1 NVNMPKVKISHIEVS
16 EDRSSLP
23 SCTLSANFEAEDF
36 VNKTGTRLFASIC
49 PLRKGNYNIFTSSTR
64 KQDIVIENG
73 YSDSDSI
80 TFNIP
85 ETYAI
90 ESLPKDISIETPF
103 GKLKTQCKVEDH
115 KITYIQNIDIFTGRY
130 DKSSYNE
137 IKSFFSE
144 INSAIKRKLVL
155 KKT

>member
-1 NVNMPKVKISHIEVS
+1 
-16 EDRSSLP
+16 
-23 SCTLSANFEAEDF
+23 
-36 VNKTGTRLFASIC
+36 
-49 PLRKGNYNIFTSSTR
+49 LRKGNYNIFTSSTR

-85 ETYAI
+85 ETYTI

-103 GKLKTQCKVEDH
+103 GKLKTQCKVEDR
-115 KITYIQNIDIFTGRY
+115 KIIYIQNIDIFTGKY

-155 KKT
+155 KKI